1 MRWRASTHRLHR
13 LNTRSA
19 TTSINPKSQQ
29 TTVGATDRWTALRDA
44 GRASTNINPR
54 RQQDMIS
61 VTSHRTARRTSGR
74 SRVESGR
81 TDRGT
86 GARALTSHLPSLLN
100 RHRTS
105 ESQLPKTCS
114 CYSITRL
121 MSEGDV
127 GCNRDGAAGQVSPVL
142 GRYGLQHGVGRKL
155 SCKHG
160 GAETVA
166 SSYCTPCR
174 QRLLTLWYF
183 NHAGLRLVRN
193 CSIMSRE
200 GGQTCLLPRYRFSV
214 AASVTVMIVT
224 SNHSSLFGS
233 PTPRDPRS
241 PTPWPRPC
249 F

>member
-1 MRWRASTHRLHR
+1 MASLDTASAQTQHPLGNNQHQPQESTDHGRRDRSLDSTEGRRPRINQHQPQSSTGHGRRDQSPDSPEDVRPEQGGIGAHRSWNRGQGAHGSPPVTAESSPHFR
-13 LNTRSA
+13 V
-19 TTSINPKSQQ
+19 TT
-29 TTVGATDRWTALRDA
+29 AED
-44 GRASTNINPR
+44 
-54 RQQDMIS
+54 
-61 VTSHRTARRTSGR
+61 
-74 SRVESGR
+74 
-81 TDRGT
+81 
-86 GARALTSHLPSLLN
+86 
-100 RHRTS
+100 
-105 ESQLPKTCS
+105 CS
-114 CYSITRL
+114 CYSIARL

-166 SSYCTPCR
+166 SSYCTPCC
-174 QRLLTLWYF
+174 QRLHTLWHF
-183 NHAGLRLVRN
+183 SHAGLRLVRN

-200 GGQTCLLPRYRFSV
+200 EGQTCLLPRYRFSV

-224 SNHSSLFGS
+224 SNHNSLFGS